1 MKKRDRWSVD
11 TIDLTTKPQEVKPKK
26 KIISWFLKNKKRIL
40 IVVGVMYLL
49 ILLFGIF
56 TTRFY
61 TDENGKRR
69 AYQLSFSDLRTQ
81 DDYTSLTEKLSDIRG
96 LLTDITIIDI
106 HVANGDYGNYEA
118 ATYYTAILND
128 QLDVLIP
135 KISAMNLQDEQ
146 KTIQE
151 EMESILSYDLALYL
165 QNMSAGL
172 KNGSNETVSTALT
185 YRDKA
190 FTTYGLIENDLKA
203 VSDQLK
209 MNDSSY
215 YEWVLKDAVA
225 AKDKTA
231 VLAESEE

>member
-1 MKKRDRWSVD
+1 MKKRERWSVD
-11 TIDLTTKPQEVKPKK
+11 TIDLTTKPQEEKSQKK
-26 KIISWFLKNKKRIL
+26 LISWFSENKKRIL
-40 IVVGVMYLL
+40 IVVGIVYLL

-81 DDYTSLTEKLSDIRG
+81 DDYNALTDKLSDIRS

-118 ATYYTAILND
+118 ATYYTEILND
-128 QLDVLIP
+128 RLDVLIP

-151 EMESILSYDLALYL
+151 EMENILSYDLALYL
-165 QNMSAGL
+165 QSMASGL
-172 KNGSNETVSTALT
+172 KNGSNETVGTALT

-190 FTTYGLIENDLKA
+190 FATYELIENDLKE
-203 VSDQLK
+203 VSDRLK
-209 MNDSSY
+209 INDKDY
-215 YEWVLKDAVA
+215 YNWVLKDAVA

-231 VLAESEE
+231 VLAEEGG

>member
-1 MKKRDRWSVD
+1 MRKRDRWSVD
-11 TIDLTTKPQEVKPKK
+11 TIDLTTKPKEEKPRK
-26 KIISWFLKNKKRIL
+26 KIISWFLENKKRIL
-40 IVVGVMYLL
+40 IVVGIVYLL

-61 TDENGKRR
+61 TDENGERR
-69 AYQLSFSDLRTQ
+69 AYQLSFSDLRAQ
-81 DDYTSLTEKLSDIRG
+81 DDYNALTDKLSDIRS

-118 ATYYTAILND
+118 ATYYTDILNE

-151 EMESILSYDLALYL
+151 EMENILSYDLALYL
-165 QNMSAGL
+165 QNMAAGL
-172 KNGSNETVSTALT
+172 KNGSNETVSKALA

-190 FTTYGLIENDLKA
+190 LTTYELIENDLKA
-203 VSDQLK
+203 VSDRLK

-215 YEWVLKDAVA
+215 YNWVLKDAVA

-231 VLAESEE
+231 VLAENGE

>member
-1 MKKRDRWSVD
+1 MKKRERWSVD
-11 TIDLTTKPQEVKPKK
+11 TIDLTTKPQEEKSQKK
-26 KIISWFLKNKKRIL
+26 LISWFSENKKRIL
-40 IVVGVMYLL
+40 IVVGIVYLL

-81 DDYTSLTEKLSDIRG
+81 DDYNALTDKLSDIRS

-118 ATYYTAILND
+118 ATYYTEILND
-128 QLDVLIP
+128 RLDVLIP

-165 QNMSAGL
+165 QNMASGL
-172 KNGSNETVSTALT
+172 KSGSNETVGTALT

-190 FTTYGLIENDLKA
+190 FATYELIENDLKA
-203 VSDQLK
+203 VSDRLK
-209 MNDSSY
+209 MNDKDY
-215 YEWVLKDAVA
+215 YNWVLKDAVT

-231 VLAESEE
+231 VLAEEGE